1 MRFLP
6 LAIRARIRHR
16 LASLILAIIS
26 ITPQAHAQS
35 DRPLPPGACIFASLL
50 FSNGALVCVSS
61 SAWLIC
67 VNGAWERH
75 PSKSD
80 DDNSCKPPF
89 QSIIPMAPQ

>member
-6 LAIRARIRHR
+6 LAIRARMGRGFAG
-16 LASLILAIIS
+16 LVLAIMS
-26 ITPQAHAQS
+26 IAPQAHAQS

-61 SAWLIC
+61 SAWLVC
-67 VNGAWERH
+67 VNGAWERR

-80 DDNSCKPPF
+80 EDNACKPPF
-89 QSIIPMAPQ
+89 QSLVPMAPQ